1 MDSRVRKG
9 PLETLIVL
17 IRIYYLL
24 EKINKYEDPDDNR
37 SVGGHRGRLVD
48 SEG

>member
-1 MDSRVRKG
+1 MRKG
-9 PLETLIVL
+9 PLETLFVL

-37 SVGGHRGRLVD
+37 SDEANRGRLVG